1 MRNRTPIVTLR
12 SAGLKYVPAV
22 VDGMAKYSTGGVG
35 GDSSGACEL
44 CGAED
49 RDLQSTTVA
58 GAELD
63 VCRECAKHGEGQDR
77 SGGGDGGGSGGGQ
90 SNRSRDGD
98 EPNRRKKAAQNV
110 AKLDDARKVSTD
122 FEEGTDYEDD
132 PLPYLVRGY
141 GNIVEE
147 ARQDAGLRTDEL
159 ADELDLEE
167 DDVVAVEQGR
177 AARANVG
184 GSVIEALEERLG
196 VELAEE

>member
-1 MRNRTPIVTLR
+1 
-12 SAGLKYVPAV
+12 
-22 VDGMAKYSTGGVG
+22 MAKYSTGGVG

-58 GAELD
+58 GAELE
-63 VCRECAKHGEGQDR
+63 VCRECAKHGETDT
-77 SGGGDGGGSGGGQ
+77 GSGG
-90 SNRSRDGD
+90 SNRGQGSQGGQRGQD

-110 AKLDDARKVSTD
+110 AKLDDARKADTD

-141 GNIVEE
+141 GDAVEA
-147 ARQDAGLRTDEL
+147 ARQDEGLQTDEL
-159 ADELDLEE
+159 AAEIEVDEGDL
-167 DDVVAVEQGR
+167 VAVEQGR

-184 GSVIEALEERLG
+184 GSVIEALEERLD
-196 VELAEE
+196 VELADE

>member
-1 MRNRTPIVTLR
+1 
-12 SAGLKYVPAV
+12 
-22 VDGMAKYSTGGVG
+22 MAKYSTGGVG

-58 GAELD
+58 GAKLD

-77 SGGGDGGGSGGGQ
+77 SGGGGGGGSQGRG
-90 SNRSRDGD
+90 RDGD

-110 AKLDDARKVSTD
+110 AKLDDARKVETD

-141 GNIVEE
+141 GDVVEE
-147 ARQDAGLRTDEL
+147 ARQDAGLQTDEL
-159 ADELDLEE
+159 AAELDLDE

-196 VELAEE
+196 VELADE